1 MIYLTVPSEEEG
13 ARLIQGLLTHQLIA
27 CGTMSPPVTSFF
39 IWEDKIQSDTERVL
53 WLKTPLSL
61 QPQVIHYLTQHHS
74 YTLPFIAVFIPSVSE
89 EIAQWAEKACLPSE
103 KNASF

>member
-13 ARLIQGLLTHQLIA
+13 SRLIQGLLGHQLIA
-27 CGTMSPPVTSFF
+27 CGTISPPVTSFF
-39 IWEDKIQSDTERVL
+39 IWEDNIQNDTERVL

-61 QPQVIHYLTQHHS
+61 QQQVIQYLTQNHS
-74 YTLPFIAVFIPSVSE
+74 YTLPFIAVFTPSVSQ
-89 EIAQWAEKACLPSE
+89 EIAQWAEKACLSSE